1 MITNVVNLNK
11 ERHWCSYH
19 LKKCFKYS
27 FLFQRLQDEKDR
39 KAAVVLAEE
48 VVSERGGFD
57 SLSNRQHCNYNRFC
71 EASYN
76 EQSFNVELASM
87 KLTIIGDNYKLHFVE
102 HFTHVLVIHKHSVWI
117 RTKLKYNVY

>member
-27 FLFQRLQDEKDR
+27 LLFQRLQDEKDR

-57 SLSNRQHCNYNRFC
+57 SPSKSGGETRIFRFLVDFLSHAAPLGCGPC
-71 EASYN
+71 LI
-76 EQSFNVELASM
+76 V
-87 KLTIIGDNYKLHFVE
+87 
-102 HFTHVLVIHKHSVWI
+102 
-117 RTKLKYNVY
+117 